1 MGRIKGR
8 IDGLYAG
15 IFGERYLSDAAYRSE
30 VALYGGVGVNLL
42 YIAVNLVS
50 GIWHRS
56 VWFVALAVY
65 YLLLSSARFILLRYV
80 SRTPAG
86 LDLRAEYRRS
96 RACGILLLMLNQAL
110 IGILILVIRQERSY
124 YYPGHLIYAMAVYAF
139 YALSAA
145 IVNAAKSRRLGSPV
159 LSAAKTVSLTAA
171 IVSMLALETAMFA
184 RFGGNDSPAFH
195 RLMTTATGGAVYL
208 IVLAMALFMV
218 IRSSV
223 RLKQL
228 R

>member
-1 MGRIKGR
+1 M
-8 IDGLYAG
+8 
-15 IFGERYLSDAAYRSE
+15 
-30 VALYGGVGVNLL
+30 ALYGGVGVNLL

-65 YLLLSSARFILLRYV
+65 YLLLSSARYVLLRYV

-96 RACGILLLMLNQAL
+96 RACGILLMLMNQAL
-110 IGILILVIRQERSY
+110 MGILILVLRQGESY
-124 YYPGHLIYAMAVYAF
+124 YYPGHLIYAMAAYAF
-139 YALSAA
+139 YALTAA
-145 IVNAAKSRRLGSPV
+145 IVNAVKIRRLGSPV
-159 LSAAKTVSLTAA
+159 LSAARTVGLTAA

-184 RFGGNDSPAFH
+184 RFGGGDSPGFH
-195 RLMTTATGGAVYL
+195 RLMISATGGAVYL
-208 IVLAMALFMV
+208 IVLAMALLMV

>member
-8 IDGLYAG
+8 IDGLYAS

-56 VWFVALAVY
+56 LWFVALAVY
-65 YLLLSSARFILLRYV
+65 YLLLSSARYVLLRYV

-96 RACGILLLMLNQAL
+96 RACGILLMLMNQAL
-110 IGILILVIRQERSY
+110 IGILILVLRQGESY
-124 YYPGHLIYAMAVYAF
+124 YYPGHLIYAMAAYAF
-139 YALSAA
+139 YALAAA
-145 IVNAAKSRRLGSPV
+145 IVNAVKIRRLGSPV
-159 LSAAKTVSLTAA
+159 LSAARTVGLTAA

-184 RFGGNDSPAFH
+184 RFGGDSPGFH
-195 RLMTTATGGAVYL
+195 RLMISATGGAVYL